1 MNFESMARKILTN
14 VKTNFDY
21 LLSITRL
28 SSQMIID
35 IIDFFFG
42 MFLDGS
48 NLTECCTYNFTSKL
62 DPVKKKINHIKTIC
76 NKYLSQSK
84 TTLKNF
90 TFMISLYD

>member
-48 NLTECCTYNFTSKL
+48 NLTECCT
-62 DPVKKKINHIKTIC
+62 
-76 NKYLSQSK
+76 
-84 TTLKNF
+84 
-90 TFMISLYD
+90 